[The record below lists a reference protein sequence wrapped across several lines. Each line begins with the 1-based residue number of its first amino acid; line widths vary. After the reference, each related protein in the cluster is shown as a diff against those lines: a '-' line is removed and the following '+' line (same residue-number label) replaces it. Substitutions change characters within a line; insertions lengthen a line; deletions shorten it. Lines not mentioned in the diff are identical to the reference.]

1 MSITFNLATVLV
13 VGAALA
19 VGCLVYRWMA
29 PATETVSTT
38 TTKGERLLAAT
49 AAAAAV
55 VTIGA
60 FLVSGIEAV
69 EPDSGSQ
76 APAPTATRSEAAP

>member
-19 VGCLVYRWMA
+19 IGCLVYRWMA
-29 PATETVSTT
+29 PATETVNTT
-38 TTKGERLLAAT
+38 TTKGERLLAA
-49 AAAAAV
+49 AAAAV

-60 FLVSGIEAV
+60 LLVSGIEAV

-76 APAPTATRSEAAP
+76 APAPTATRDEAAP